1 MAKYMFAN
9 KASIEARLRTMKSRL
24 RKAVTNAKDFP
35 LNQLVSQT
43 EEIMYR
49 GVSIAAFSK
58 SASERLA
65 IRMFGTVRKHL
76 NRAMTART
84 KPLPNT
90 APEER
95 MPVNA
100 VITILVKNGLVGYM
114 LQRGFNAGRTDSSW
128 LVPLVSLYNMS
139 SLTN

>member
-1 MAKYMFAN
+1 MKSRGIENKNTITVTRSQVRRTQSIAFSLLFQVMYFRSKAMAKYMFAN

-43 EEIMYR
+43 KEIKYG

-65 IRMFGTVRKHL
+65 I
-76 NRAMTART
+76 
-84 KPLPNT
+84 
-90 APEER
+90 
-95 MPVNA
+95 
-100 VITILVKNGLVGYM
+100 
-114 LQRGFNAGRTDSSW
+114 S
-128 LVPLVSLYNMS
+128 
-139 SLTN
+139 